1 MIQDYIEGKLTEQ
14 VTLLNALLD
23 FQDIHLS
30 QLATLVNAGEKKVAD
45 TLKDLAL
52 LYEDQLSWTIR
63 GGQVQLETSILDNKL
78 HYFYAIYQNS
88 LFLQT
93 LHFFLDPKQK
103 DFSDFSQSQFVS
115 TATAY
120 RLKKKCLNFLKEV
133 GLTIR
138 HNQIAGPE
146 HRMRFLIALLHY
158 RYGFPIYEFAK
169 KDLDLVKDIIVTSN
183 KTLNLAILENTPEE
197 YQFFSYLVILSWY
210 RHDYP
215 LSDFCDHNLEHLKS
229 IFIFDRVSTICSHV
243 LEPRLGIQFSERERE
258 YLFLAYCT
266 TNNALYKDQ
275 WTSKDIEQTLT
286 MVTQKTPI
294 RHLILKFEQLLGPQ
308 MTSSQPFLILM
319 VFLMKQCFLNLQCL
333 TPYQEVSSFSA
344 RKEETFFA
352 LVDDLIS
359 EWAQEVNLTLT
370 LTPHRFTIQL
380 IEMIKSQLPP
390 IAVYVFANT
399 ITNLHTLT
407 MILSQQFSSKIA
419 SIEGV
424 NFLSEPLKQHRHRRK
439 SLILAEHNCLPY
451 LKTVYSEDDY
461 VFVEVASD
469 AYELYQDDVFN
480 AFHQLRQEQY
490 QTFIAS
496 ICDRHKRLK
505 NHDTY

>member
-1 MIQDYIEGKLTEQ
+1 MLDYHLERKVTDRVTIVRLLCQYQQLTIQQICQQTSFSYKKVMTIIGELQEIYADFTVFHYDKSVITLRQDAKQQKEFLLHRLYQESLVLKVLTFFLSDSQDYFDSFAQSEFI
-14 VTLLNALLD
+14 
-23 FQDIHLS
+23 
-30 QLATLVNAGEKKVAD
+30 
-45 TLKDLAL
+45 
-52 LYEDQLSWTIR
+52 
-63 GGQVQLETSILDNKL
+63 
-78 HYFYAIYQNS
+78 S
-88 LFLQT
+88 L
-93 LHFFLDPKQK
+93 
-103 DFSDFSQSQFVS
+103 
-115 TATAY
+115 ATAY
-120 RLKKKCLNFLKEV
+120 RVKQKCQHFLASV
-133 GLTIR
+133 GLSI
-138 HNQIAGPE
+138 HKNHISGPE
-146 HRMRFLIALLHY
+146 YRVRYLIALLQY
-158 RYGFPIYEFAK
+158 RYGCNIYPLTNE
-169 KDLDLVKDIIVTSN
+169 DMSLVESFVLASN
-183 KTLNLAILENTPEE
+183 AQISQDSLSFRPESFHFFAILIALTWKRQTNHPNLPDTETFRDFK
-197 YQFFSYLVILSWY
+197 QLFSYDRLQTISQEVLTSDAWSLSET
-210 RHDYP
+210 DI
-215 LSDFCDHNLEHLKS
+215 D
-229 IFIFDRVSTICSHV
+229 
-243 LEPRLGIQFSERERE
+243 
-258 YLFLAYCT
+258 YLFLVYLT
-266 TNNALYKDQ
+266 LNTPLFKDQ

-333 TPYQEVSSFSA
+333 TPYQEATPFSA
-344 RKEETFFA
+344 RKEDPFFA

-407 MILSQQFSSKIA
+407 MILSQQFSSKTA

-469 AYELYQDDVFN
+469 AYELYQEDVFN